1 MFFFSKIYIPLKLLD
16 IIFILIFFKDIPL
29 HNAASQRL
37 SSCVTFISRSVGER
51 ETIDVGDFIPVFTGV
66 SLECVFPVIGCILL
80 VCFVVIYKTFTSYQ
94 LENIQNKH
102 YSNIKLHIID
112 IFRTTQTPNRN
123 YTTIQ
128 I

>member
-1 MFFFSKIYIPLKLLD
+1 MTVFCFSLFVWFFVVFFLFFFSKIYIPLKLLD

-66 SLECVFPVIGCILL
+66 CIPRNRVYSLGL
-80 VCFVVIYKTFTSYQ
+80 
-94 LENIQNKH
+94 
-102 YSNIKLHIID
+102 
-112 IFRTTQTPNRN
+112 FRGHL
-123 YTTIQ
+123 
-128 I
+128 